1 MWEKEKDLLCF
12 FSNKGIY
19 IIKIIKLLEDSGV
32 LIDDVTGAVKDEI
45 KTQDSW
51 CFVSTFACFIRITH
65 NFFSGK
71 MYWWEK
77 S

>member
-45 KTQDSW
+45 KAQEGEFLGALLALLPAS
-51 CFVSTFACFIRITH
+51 FV
-65 NFFSGK
+65 
-71 MYWWEK
+71 
-77 S
+77 

>member
-32 LIDDVTGAVKDEI
+32 LIDDVIGAVKDEI
-45 KTQDSW
+45 KAQEGEFLGALLALLPAS
-51 CFVSTFACFIRITH
+51 FV
-65 NFFSGK
+65 
-71 MYWWEK
+71 
-77 S
+77 